1 VAAEAG
7 VNEAGGRM
15 CQQAQASQRGF
26 ALQSPGQVVGQRAG
40 LQRGAEHELA
50 GMQHERLPF
59 IRFHQ
64 AGELILLL
72 CGVDVGVPGV
82 IENPEQTV
90 ETNVDAGRLHQGV
103 VEGINSQPPGGNFG
117 SEVAI
122 GEQHATSVAA
132 PPAPAMLM
140 NDAAG
145 GPTGSAM
152 PPFGPFRFS
161 GTRSATKS
169 VLPSLSATTS
179 IAVSIASS
187 LSIMSGAPHGRR
199 STEQTNARE
208 IPISPPSQV
217 EIRSDNSRAI
227 RVASELKRN
236 IDMKFMRITT
246 LAAVAAGAA
255 VGLATPASAELVDG
269 TYNRNAVGGP
279 RGPGEEHPT
288 TVVITSCGAGCKH
301 VEYPGTNVPPEDYR
315 LSGNIWT
322 YENPDRKI
330 IETIDNDTLATTLG
344 STAANFGLVMHGQL
358 VKAG

>member
-1 VAAEAG
+1 
-7 VNEAGGRM
+7 
-15 CQQAQASQRGF
+15 
-26 ALQSPGQVVGQRAG
+26 
-40 LQRGAEHELA
+40 
-50 GMQHERLPF
+50 
-59 IRFHQ
+59 
-64 AGELILLL
+64 
-72 CGVDVGVPGV
+72 
-82 IENPEQTV
+82 
-90 ETNVDAGRLHQGV
+90 
-103 VEGINSQPPGGNFG
+103 
-117 SEVAI
+117 
-122 GEQHATSVAA
+122 
-132 PPAPAMLM
+132 
-140 NDAAG
+140 
-145 GPTGSAM
+145 M
-152 PPFGPFRFS
+152 PLFGPFRFS
-161 GTRSATKS
+161 GTHWATKS

-179 IAVSIASS
+179 IAVSIVSS
-187 LSIMSGAPHGRR
+187 LSIMSGALHGRR

-217 EIRSDNSRAI
+217 EIRSDNSRVI

-255 VGLATPASAELVDG
+255 VGLAIPASAELLDG